1 MSHRELHM
9 KSKAMKGISRIDS
22 RNTHGWYVRIYG
34 NGGVYTSKLFSDR
47 QYGNKQKAL
56 ESARIFR
63 DHEQMVADLNK
74 KDMRKLGQLPFYQKA
89 PKNNASGIVGVH
101 EVNTV
106 TNGRK
111 IRYFQAT
118 WTEDKKPRSKK
129 FYVTQT
135 RTADDARLM
144 AIEYRKNKEAE
155 LREKWNAEQMEK

>member
-1 MSHRELHM
+1 M
-9 KSKAMKGISRIDS
+9 KKKAMKGISRIDS

-74 KDMRKLGQLPFYQKA
+74 KDMRKLSQRPFYQKA
-89 PKNNASGIVGVH
+89 PKNNASGVVGVH
-101 EVNTV
+101 EVNTI

-111 IRYFQAT
+111 VRYFQAT
-118 WTEDKKPRSKK
+118 WTEDKKPKSKK
-129 FYVTQT
+129 FYITQT
-135 RTADDARLM
+135 RSAEEARHM
-144 AIEYRKNKEAE
+144 AVEYRKSKEAD
-155 LREKWNAEQMEK
+155 LQKKWRTEQSIENQ

>member
-1 MSHRELHM
+1 M
-9 KSKAMKGISRIDS
+9 KNKAMKGISRIDS

-56 ESARIFR
+56 ESARIYR

-74 KDMRKLGQLPFYQKA
+74 KDMRKLSQRPFYKKA

-101 EVNTV
+101 EVNTI

-111 IRYFQAT
+111 VRYYQAT

-129 FYVTQT
+129 FYVTAK
-135 RTADDARLM
+135 RSAEEARQL
-144 AIEYRKNKEAE
+144 ATEYRRDREIE
-155 LREKWNAEQMEK
+155 LREKWEVERT